1 MITNEQQFLQGVRDC
16 RAQRTPPANATEDYL
31 RGYNRE
37 LERMERQVQKW
48 EGQEWQLTT
57 TR

>member
-16 RAQRTPPANATEDYL
+16 RAHHIPPAGASEDYL
-31 RGYNRE
+31 RGYAHE
-37 LERMERQVQKW
+37 LGRTERQVQER